1 MAFEP
6 IPAYEGGQVAEAV
19 CYARDTKLSGT

>member
-1 MAFEP
+1 MVFDP
-6 IPAYEGGQVAEAV
+6 IPAYAGVQVAEAV